1 VCFIFVHAE
10 FVRIKLMMMMISGLS
25 ANIASK
31 KWVSLSPGNVNNLY
45 VCEPDRLRKKKKLVL
60 CHFSVLIGAIVSSV
74 SLTWSLMLKYDI
86 RVPEKVEVKASA
98 NFISNCDYSSDL
110 S

>member
-1 VCFIFVHAE
+1 MCYCVCFIFVHAE

-45 VCEPDRLRKKKKLVL
+45 VCEPDRLRKKKT
-60 CHFSVLIGAIVSSV
+60 CAVSFLS
-74 SLTWSLMLKYDI
+74 SDRCYS
-86 RVPEKVEVKASA
+86 
-98 NFISNCDYSSDL
+98 FISVINVVINA
-110 S
+110 